1 MESPGVPRR
10 RRSPIGGLIL
20 IVIGVFFLV
29 VTLRPDFDPW
39 PVLAHY
45 WPVILIVIG
54 LGKIW
59 DAFANRQIA
68 DGTPANRNAG
78 GLIALVILLVLFGL
92 ALWKGSGEATRLVTD
107 TQTVELQGAKTVSA
121 DLEMPAGTLTLSGG
135 SAKLLDANFRYRNSE
150 GKPQVDYSLSGDHGQ
165 LSITQIEKH
174 IHVGTTHSNWNLRF
188 ANNVPLDLNLQMGA
202 GHSDLQ
208 LRELDVTH
216 LEVKIGAGEME
227 LDLSGPRKSSLDADI
242 QGGVGSATIY
252 LPKDV
257 GVRVHASGGIG
268 SVNTHGM
275 TKDDDDYVNSV
286 YGTTPATITL
296 TIQGGVGSIDLEQR

>member
-1 MESPGVPRR
+1 MPRR

-29 VTLRPDFDPW
+29 VTLRPDFNPW
-39 PVLAHY
+39 PVFAHY

-59 DAFANRQIA
+59 DVYANRQ
-68 DGTPANRNAG
+68 GGEPAVRHSGA
-78 GLIALVILLVLFGL
+78 LAALVILVVLFGL
-92 ALWKGSGEATRLVTD
+92 ALWKGSGGATTLVTD

-121 DLEMPAGTLTLSGG
+121 DLEMPAGTLKLSGG
-135 SAKLLDANFRYRNSE
+135 SATLLDASFRYRDSE
-150 GKPQVDYSLSGDHGQ
+150 GKPQVDYSVSGEHGQ
-165 LSITQIEKH
+165 LSIIQNEKH
-174 IHVGTTHSNWNLRF
+174 IHVGTTHSNWNLQF

-208 LRELDVTH
+208 LRELDVRH
-216 LEVKIGAGEME
+216 LEVKIGAGEMQ

-275 TKDDDDYVNSV
+275 TKDDDDYVNSA
-286 YGTTPATITL
+286 YGKTPATITL

>member
-1 MESPGVPRR
+1 METGGVPRR

-20 IVIGVFFLV
+20 ILIGVFFLV
-29 VTLRPDFDPW
+29 VTLRPDFNPW
-39 PVLAHY
+39 PVFAHY

-59 DAFANRQIA
+59 DVYANRQ
-68 DGTPANRNAG
+68 GGEPAIRHSGAFA
-78 GLIALVILLVLFGL
+78 ALVILVMLFGL
-92 ALWKGSGEATRLVTD
+92 ALWKGSGEATHLVTD

-150 GKPQVDYSLSGDHGQ
+150 GKPQVDYSVSGDHGQ
-165 LSITQIEKH
+165 LSITQNEKH
-174 IHVGTTHSNWNLRF
+174 IHVGTTHSDWNLRF

-216 LEVKIGAGEME
+216 LEVKIGAGEMQ

-286 YGTTPATITL
+286 YGKTPATITL

>member
-1 MESPGVPRR
+1 METGRVPR

-29 VTLRPDFDPW
+29 VTLRPDFNPW
-39 PVLAHY
+39 PVFAHY

-59 DAFANRQIA
+59 DVYANRQE
-68 DGTPANRNAG
+68 GEPAVRHSGA
-78 GLIALVILLVLFGL
+78 LAALVILVVLFGL
-92 ALWKGSGEATRLVTD
+92 AVWKGSGEATTLVTD
-107 TQTVELQGAKTVSA
+107 TQSVELQGAKTVSA
-121 DLEMPAGTLTLSGG
+121 DLEMPAGNLKLSGG

-150 GKPQVDYSLSGDHGQ
+150 GKPQVDYNVSGDHGQ
-165 LSITQIEKH
+165 LSIIQNEKRLH
-174 IHVGTTHSNWNLRF
+174 IGTTHNDWNLQF

-216 LEVKIGAGEME
+216 LEVKIGAGEMQ

-268 SVNTHGM
+268 SVNAHGM
-275 TKDDDDYVNSV
+275 TKDDDDYVNSA
-286 YGTTPATITL
+286 YGKTPATITL

>member
-1 MESPGVPRR
+1 METGGVPRR

-20 IVIGVFFLV
+20 IVVGVFFLV
-29 VTLRPDFDPW
+29 VTLRPDFNPW
-39 PVLAHY
+39 PVFAHY

-54 LGKIW
+54 VGKIW
-59 DAFANRQIA
+59 DVYANRQ
-68 DGTPANRNAG
+68 GGEPAIRHSGA
-78 GLIALVILLVLFGL
+78 LAALVILVVLFGL
-92 ALWKGSGEATRLVTD
+92 ALWKGSGEATHLVTD

-121 DLEMPAGTLTLSGG
+121 DLEMPAGTLKLTGG
-135 SAKLLDANFRYRNSE
+135 SPKLLDANFRYRNSE
-150 GKPQVDYSLSGDHGQ
+150 GKPQVDYNVSGDHGQ
-165 LSITQIEKH
+165 LSITQNEKRL
-174 IHVGTTHSNWNLRF
+174 HVGTTHNEWNLRF
-188 ANNVPLDLNLQMGA
+188 ASNVPLDLNLQMGA
-202 GHSDLQ
+202 GHSDLE
-208 LRELDVTH
+208 LSELDVTH
-216 LEVKIGAGEME
+216 LEVKIGAGQMQ

-275 TKDDDDYVNSV
+275 TKDDDDYVNAA
-286 YGTTPATITL
+286 YGKTSATITL